1 MTARDTFD
9 LTVKR
14 MIRAP
19 RQKVFDAFV
28 KPDLVRQWMGPRSF
42 KVTGLE
48 MDPRVGGRYRVTMQA
63 RTGESATVNGAY
75 KEVTPPERIV
85 FTWKWEGEQM
95 GALPETL
102 VTVTFAERRGEQ
114 GPETEVQLL
123 HSGFPA
129 PEARDAHDAGWQG
142 CLNKFTDFTDSRG
155 TAATLSLLGDSRSSY
170 VRTARMALA
179 EKGLKYRFDPAPPH
193 SAQVDAISPFG
204 RVPVFRDGDTALF
217 ETSAIVRYL
226 DETFDGTLLV
236 AGNARLRAQMEQWVS
251 VINCHGYDAMV
262 RRYVL
267 QYVFPKGEGGA
278 PDRKTIDAAVPEIEH
293 LLATLDKAY
302 GQRDFLVGDAL
313 TMADLF
319 VAPIVFHL
327 GMFPESKA
335 LLEKFPNLRRAH
347 AAIAE
352 RESFKATM
360 PQTG

>member
-14 MIRAP
+14 VIRAP

-28 KPDLVRQWMGPRSF
+28 KPDLVRQWMGPRGF
-42 KVTGLE
+42 KVTALE
-48 MDPRVGGRYRVTMQA
+48 MDPRAGGRYRLTMQH
-63 RTGESATVNGAY
+63 RTGETSTVNGTY
-75 KEVTPPERIV
+75 KEVAPPERIV

-95 GALPETL
+95 GAVPETL
-102 VTVTFAERRGEQ
+102 VTVTFAERQGEQ
-114 GPETEVQLL
+114 GIATEMQLL

-129 PEARDAHDAGWQG
+129 PEARDAHDGGWQG
-142 CLNKFTDFTDSRG
+142 CLNKLADLTDSRG
-155 TAATLSLLGDSRSSY
+155 TAASLSLIGDSRSTY

-179 EKGLKYRFDPAPPH
+179 EKGLKYAYDPAPPH
-193 SAQVDAISPFG
+193 SPPVDAISPYG
-204 RVPVFRDGDTALF
+204 RVPVFRDGETGLF
-217 ETSAIVRYL
+217 ETSAIVRYI
-226 DETFDGTLLV
+226 DETFDGTPLV
-236 AGNARLRAQMEQWVS
+236 APNARLRAQMEQWVS
-251 VINCHGYDAMV
+251 MINCHGYDAMV

-278 PDRKTIDAAVPEIEH
+278 PDRKTIDAALPEIEH
-293 LLATLDKAY
+293 LLGTLDKTY
-302 GQRDFLVGDAL
+302 GKRNFLVGDAV

-319 VAPIVFHL
+319 LAPIVPYL

-335 LLEKFPNLRRAH
+335 LLAKAPNVSRAH

-360 PQTG
+360 PKMG